1 MLCFLRSKGPPLER
15 DFLRLQPPLLKD
27 TVMTRTRY
35 TTDPDINAYFVTS
48 TIVDWIPLFSR
59 PELAEIVIE
68 SLNFLHNKQR
78 MRIHA
83 YVIMQEHLH
92 LISSADNYAAE
103 MRNFKSYTARLI
115 LDHIEN
121 RNWKF
126 FLQKLK
132 EAKMKFKYIQKY
144 QVWQE
149 GFHPQ
154 CIRDIQMYQR
164 CLEYIH
170 MNPVKRGYVD
180 VPEHWRYSS
189 ARNYMGES
197 GVVEVDVIEA
207 Y

>member
-197 GVVEVDVIEA
+197 GVVEVDVIEP

>member
-1 MLCFLRSKGPPLER
+1 
-15 DFLRLQPPLLKD
+15 
-27 TVMTRTRY
+27 MTRTRY
-35 TTDPDINAYFVTS
+35 KTVPDIKTYFVTS

-83 YVIMQEHLH
+83 YVIMEEHLH

-103 MRNFKSYTARLI
+103 MRNFKSYTARMI
-115 LDHIEN
+115 LDFIEKK
-121 RNWKF
+121 NWKF
-126 FLQKLK
+126 YLQKLT
-132 EAKMKFKYIQKY
+132 EAKMKFKYMQEY

-154 CIRDIQMYQR
+154 LIRDVEMYQK

-180 VPEHWRYSS
+180 TPEHWRYSS

-197 GVVEVDVIEA
+197 GVVEVDVIEP